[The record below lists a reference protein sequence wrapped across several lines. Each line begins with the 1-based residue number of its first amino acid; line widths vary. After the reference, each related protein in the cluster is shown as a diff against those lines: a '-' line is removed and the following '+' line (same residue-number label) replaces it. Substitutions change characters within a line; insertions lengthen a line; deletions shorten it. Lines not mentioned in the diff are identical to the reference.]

1 MKVNRAIIM
10 AGGEGDRMN
19 PLTKYLPKCYLPIY
33 DEPLL
38 IKQLKWLIEANIK
51 EVFITLNQKFGDLI
65 SKLLSYTDLGKEIKI
80 NLVIEQKRKGIGLS
94 LLELRHYVAG
104 EPFIF
109 LLGDEYYKDPN
120 FFKEIKNI
128 DDDCIVMGATSYKET
143 KRIMSGCNFELKD
156 NKIIK
161 MIEKPN
167 ENQIISEWCWSGV
180 SVFQDSVFE
189 SLLENKE
196 QLKDNR
202 VLINGLTN
210 LIEKGNK
217 VMYIKDFSENI
228 NMTDIKDY
236 YTACSLEK
244 NKY

>member
-10 AGGEGDRMN
+10 AGGEGVRMN
-19 PLTKYLPKCYLPIY
+19 PITKYFPKCYLPIY

-38 IKQLKWLIEANIK
+38 IKQLKWLIEANVK
-51 EVFITLNQKFGDLI
+51 EVFIALNQKFGDLI
-65 SKLLSYTDLGKEIKI
+65 LTLLSYTDLGNEINI
-80 NLVIEQKRKGIGLS
+80 NLVIEQKTQGIGVS
-94 LLELRHYVAG
+94 LLELKTYVAG

-109 LLGDEYYKDPN
+109 LLGDEYYENPS
-120 FFKEIKNI
+120 FFKEIKKL
-128 DDDCIVMGATSYKET
+128 DDDCIVMGATSYKDK
-143 KRIMSGCNFELKD
+143 KRIMAGCNFELKD
-156 NKIIK
+156 DRIVT
-161 MIEKPN
+161 MVEKPKEN
-167 ENQIISEWCWSGV
+167 EIMSEWCWSGV
-180 SVFQDSVFE
+180 SVFQDSVFD
-189 SLLENKE
+189 SMLENEE

-217 VMYIKDFSENI
+217 IMYLKDYSENI
-228 NMTDIKDY
+228 NMTDIEDY